1 MSDSSKPDVF
11 AAIRVLGIELI
22 DGGRTLA
29 VRLEKATGTE
39 TVVLLAQPVADE
51 LYRQMAELRKS
62 AD

>member
-29 VRLEKATGTE
+29 VRLEKATGAE
-39 TVVLLAQPVADE
+39 AVVLLAQPVADE
-51 LYRQMAELRKS
+51 LYRQMAELRES

>member
-11 AAIRVLGIELI
+11 AAIRVLGVELI

-39 TVVLLAQPVADE
+39 AVLLLAQPVADE
-51 LYRQMAELRKS
+51 LFRQMAELQKS